1 MRKTAYALAA
11 LCLLTVGH
19 IVSAAISPIPIPPPP
34 NPQQVASA
42 MTDAMQEWKTLG
54 RLQKGTRSRLSRLQP
69 QAVRMLV
76 NGQQQRVCSVD
87 LRTPLILEATWHGPA
102 PGQETHH
109 QTCWSLRLWE
119 CDKSWK
125 VKSITQV
132 SLQSPV
138 VSRRRLIR
146 SGWQDCW
153 WNVRWTWTL
162 PASISAGS
170 YVVTVHDGQDC
181 LLLMREIQ
189 HDPRGAAAMPTPDNG
204 GWPNGEQRDQVI
216 LIP

>member
-11 LCLLTVGH
+11 LGLLTVGH

-34 NPQQVASA
+34 NPQQVARA
-42 MTDAMQEWKTLG
+42 VTDAMQEWKERG
-54 RLQKGTRSRLSRLQP
+54 RIQSGTRSRLSRLQP

-76 NGQQQRVCSVD
+76 NGQQQRVCPVD
-87 LRTPLILEATWHGPA
+87 LRQPLMLEATWHGPA
-102 PGQETHH
+102 PGRETHH

-125 VKSITQV
+125 VKTIRQV
-132 SLQSPV
+132 SLPSSV

-146 SGWQDCW
+146 SGWRDCW

-162 PASISAGS
+162 PASVSAGT
-170 YVVTVHDGQDC
+170 YVVTVHDGQGC
-181 LLLMREIQ
+181 LLLMRDVQ
-189 HDPRGAAAMPTPDNG
+189 HDPDAAAAMPTPDAER
-204 GWPNGEQRDQVI
+204 WPNGEQRDQVI